1 MVVLQEQG
9 LLLVHGL
16 GLGTGV
22 QKDYSQEYGISFVVP
37 DFGYQYIPH
46 FQACTNTQVCL

>member
-16 GLGTGV
+16 GTGV
-22 QKDYSQEYGISFVVP
+22 QKDYSQEYGIILVVP
-37 DFGYQYIPH
+37 DSGYEYIPH
-46 FQACTNTQVCL
+46 F